1 MVRVS
6 VLILR
11 YHPARLVRLVYSC
24 LDHGEGLGLGLL
36 NLTLK
41 YILIRHVGL
50 RWRFSTWTFRRLLPV
65 ECLLCA
71 YCHSHSV
78 NLIDINL

>member
-11 YHPARLVRLVYSC
+11 YHPARLVRLVDRR

-50 RWRFSTWTFRRLLPV
+50 
-65 ECLLCA
+65 
-71 YCHSHSV
+71 
-78 NLIDINL
+78 